1 MREPKASV
9 DEKVMSF
16 AGPGDLSAFVA
27 VMLFKVVAAPRVVCK
42 MLAGSSEFY
51 RANMGKSD
59 TLKLLRHRSFPA
71 LAEAVRSSAEVV
83 LNRWMAVVRET
94 MPTADELTFTQL
106 RDDLPYIL
114 ESIAVAMESKGDDV
128 TEDLKAVSSA
138 HGAVRYH
145 QSYNVSEVLLEYSIL
160 RPILLDEITRKL
172 GRAMTTDESI
182 AIDQGIDVSLRR
194 SVMNFVNHLTREM
207 QLSAES
213 QSKYLSFL
221 SHDLRGGLNGVVLMV
236 EVLKRELSADA
247 RFSRSIEDLEIMRR
261 AILETVNTMDR
272 FLHAERFRK
281 GKVQVNPAMLD
292 LKALLIEIRGQFSH
306 QAKEKGVVLSESVPQ
321 DLRIISDRELLTMIF
336 QNVLSNAVK
345 YGKNGKVH
353 ISAEKRDDGIVRISV
368 RDEGP
373 GIAGDKLKKLFAPFT
388 RGETHG
394 QGGVGLGLSIARQAA
409 DVLGARLWAESIEGN
424 GSTFHLELPR
434 EA

>member
-1 MREPKASV
+1 LQAILSCAKYGSGALDADRV
-9 DEKVMSF
+9 D
-16 AGPGDLSAFVA
+16 
-27 VMLFKVVAAPRVVCK
+27 
-42 MLAGSSEFY
+42 
-51 RANMGKSD
+51 MGKSD
-59 TLKLLRHRSFPA
+59 TLKLLRHRSFPL
-71 LAEAVRSSAEVV
+71 LAEAIRASTGAV
-83 LNRWMAVVRET
+83 LNRWMDVVRET
-94 MPTADELTFTQL
+94 MPSADELTLTQL

-114 ESIAVAMESKGDDV
+114 ESIAVAMESQGDDV
-128 TEDLKAVSSA
+128 TQDLKAVSSA

-160 RPILLDEITRKL
+160 RPILLDEISRKL
-172 GRAMTTDESI
+172 GRTMTTDESI

-194 SVMNFVNHLTREM
+194 SVMNFVNHLTREI

-236 EVLKRELSADA
+236 EVLKRELSTEP
-247 RFSRSIEDLEIMRR
+247 RFSRSMEDLEMMRR

-281 GKVQVNPAMLD
+281 GKVQINPSMLD
-292 LKALLIEIRGQFSH
+292 LKALLSDIRGQFSH
-306 QAKEKGVVLSESVPQ
+306 QTKEKGVELLESIPS
-321 DLRIISDRELLTMIF
+321 DIRIISDRELLTMIF
-336 QNVLSNAVK
+336 QNVISNAVK
-345 YGKNGKVH
+345 YGKKGKVRV
-353 ISAEKRDDGIVRISV
+353 SAEKRDDGIVRISV

-373 GIAGDKLKKLFAPFT
+373 GIAEDKLKRLFAPFT

-409 DVLGARLWAESIEGN
+409 DVLGARLWAESVEGN
-424 GSTFHLELPR
+424 GATFHLELPR